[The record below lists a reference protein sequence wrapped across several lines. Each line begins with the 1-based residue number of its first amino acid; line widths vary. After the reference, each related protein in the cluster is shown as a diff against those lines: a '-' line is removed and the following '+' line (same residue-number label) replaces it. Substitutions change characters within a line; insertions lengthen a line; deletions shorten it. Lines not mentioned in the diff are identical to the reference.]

1 MSKARIFLL
10 LIFVSACNLTRQPP
24 TEIPPPLTTEEVIEP
39 IEQTIEPL
47 NQPTA
52 LPTLAPPPV
61 LLRSG
66 NGCAV
71 YITYS
76 GVDPNNK
83 LSLREQ
89 PSISAVQVL
98 KLPNNVQV
106 YQLRGTQ
113 EIEAEGYHWL
123 NIFYVDA
130 QQVRYEGWA
139 ARDSFETGG
148 VRDPSI
154 ATLRATSQQVEC

>member
-1 MSKARIFLL
+1 MLKAVLILL
-10 LIFVSACNLTRQPP
+10 LAALTACNLTTQRP
-24 TEIPPPLTTEEVIEP
+24 TAIAPTAETLTEAPLETAD
-39 IEQTIEPL
+39 PL
-47 NQPTA
+47 N
-52 LPTLAPPPV
+52 LPTILPSLAPPPL
-61 LLRSG
+61 LLRDVSG
-66 NGCAV
+66 GCNV

-83 LSLREQ
+83 LSLRGE
-89 PSISAVQVL
+89 PNTSAVQLL

-106 YQLRGTQ
+106 YQLAGTQ
-113 EIEAEGYHWL
+113 EVEAEGYHWL

-139 ARDSFETGG
+139 ARDSFEQGG

-154 ATLRATSQQVEC
+154 ATLRATGQQAAC

>member
-1 MSKARIFLL
+1 MTKAAFFLL
-10 LIFVSACNLTRQPP
+10 LAAMLSACNLTTERP
-24 TEIPPPLTTEEVIEP
+24 TEIVPRVEIEEP
-39 IEQTIEPL
+39 IETAEPI
-47 NQPTA
+47 NQPTP
-52 LPTLAPPPV
+52 LPSLAPPPV

-89 PSISAVQVL
+89 PNTSAVQIL
-98 KLPNNVQV
+98 KLPNNAQV
-106 YQLRGTQ
+106 FQLRGTQ
-113 EIEAEGYHWL
+113 EVEAEGYHWL
-123 NIFYVDA
+123 NIFFIDA

-154 ATLRATSQQVEC
+154 ATLQATGQQIAC